1 MNNGFRTRITSILYC
16 LHLVLSSFC
25 SAEFEISV
33 PSAPLVAIHGHDAVL
48 SCTFPVGKVFDPS
61 SSVITWQRGIEVVHS
76 FFYSQDQ
83 LDQQSRRYA
92 NRTSLYHSELERG
105 NASLRLKHVTPDDAG
120 AYTCLISTLIGSQK
134 KTFQVKIAAFYTEPH
149 LQVSSSPE
157 GVELMLTS
165 RGYPTPKVQWLSKS
179 GGALSN
185 ETATRFQKDTE
196 GLYVVT
202 SSLTQERGA
211 NSTLTFV
218 LQNDDLQQEIRREF
232 SLYAEAVSVSDE
244 EQSSRLY
251 LSLAWKCSM
260 RRELGSRA
268 GPRSAHLSTELSQ
281 VIGPHSA
288 HLSTELSQVF

>member
-25 SAEFEISV
+25 SELEINV
-33 PSAPLVAIHGHDAVL
+33 QSAPVVVIHGSDVVL
-48 SCTFPVGKVFDPS
+48 NSSFPVEGVFDPFGTF
-61 SSVITWQRGIEVVHS
+61 ITWQRGMEVVHS

-157 GVELMLTS
+157 GMKLTLTS

-179 GGALSN
+179 GGALHKMD
-185 ETATRFQKDTE
+185 THVQKDTE

-244 EQSSRLY
+244 EQRSRLY
-251 LSLAWKCSM
+251 LSLPVSFVVVAVFGLLVFM
-260 RRELGSRA
+260 FLRRWTKRRDNTTGHHCEHKDQML
-268 GPRSAHLSTELSQ
+268 PNST
-281 VIGPHSA
+281 P
-288 HLSTELSQVF
+288 